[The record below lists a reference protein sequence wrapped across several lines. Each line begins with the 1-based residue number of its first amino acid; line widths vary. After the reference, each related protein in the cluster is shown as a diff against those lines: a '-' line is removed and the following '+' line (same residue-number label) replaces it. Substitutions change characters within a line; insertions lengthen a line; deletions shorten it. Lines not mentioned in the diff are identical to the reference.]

1 MKMRS
6 TNKARRGYRQAARAQ
21 SAARTGRKIIDAFV
35 NLTRDHWYDEVTLN
49 EIAGRAGVSV
59 QSVIRRY
66 GGKDGLISA
75 VMDEMGA
82 RVGAQRAAP
91 PGDVK
96 GAITRLCAVYEEHG
110 EGVMR
115 NLAQETRY
123 ADLRRIVEFGRAEH
137 RRLTRETY
145 APWLDELSLSE
156 RTKALD
162 ALIVATDI
170 YTWKLFRRD
179 MGRSRADTR
188 AAMTRLVNAV
198 LIEYARRPISEAKP

>member
-1 MKMRS
+1 MKYPIADKTPR
-6 TNKARRGYRQAARAQ
+6 AYRQAARAA
-21 SAARTGRKIIDAFV
+21 SAAQTGRKIIDAFV
-35 NLTRDHWYDEVTLN
+35 ELSRDHWYDEVTLS
-49 EIAGRAGVSV
+49 EIAARAGVSV

-75 VMDEMGA
+75 VIEDMGA
-82 RVGAQRAAP
+82 RIGAQRAAP
-91 PGDVK
+91 PGDATT
-96 GAITRLCAVYEEHG
+96 AIARLCEVYEEHS

-123 ADLRRIVEFGRAEH
+123 ADLKRIVEFGRAEH

-145 APWLDELSLSE
+145 APWLDDLAASE

-162 ALIVATDI
+162 ALVVATDI
-170 YTWKLFRRD
+170 YTWKLWRRD

-188 AAMTRLVNAV
+188 AHMTRLVNAV
-198 LIEYARRPISEAKP
+198 LVEYAGRAISERQP